1 MKKKQRAPLI
11 SGRPEWIVLEIFTLF
26 VSTVVYAVIIWQ
38 DVSASAQTTL
48 EAFKATVKEV
58 VPFSQFALIYIIGA
72 FELGGEIMIR
82 FTSKIERA
90 VAAATEEALKKGLE
104 EGRKE
109 GREEGREEGLKEGIA
124 KGSVEI
130 YRAWTDWNRRREEA
144 EAKGVPFNET
154 PPPNPQNGTG
164 K

>member
-1 MKKKQRAPLI
+1 LKKKQRAPLI
-11 SGRPEWIVLEIFTLF
+11 SGRPEWIALEIFTLF
-26 VSTVVYAVIIWQ
+26 VSTVVYTVIIWQ

-90 VAAATEEALKKGLE
+90 VAVATEEALKKGVE
-104 EGRKE
+104 EGIKQGREEALKE
-109 GREEGREEGLKEGIA
+109 GRVKT
-124 KGSVEI
+124 
-130 YRAWTDWNRRREEA
+130 YRAWTDWNKRREEA
-144 EAKGVPFNET
+144 EAKGEPFT
-154 PPPNPQNGTG
+154 DLPPPNPENGTG

>member
-1 MKKKQRAPLI
+1 LKKKQRAPLI
-11 SGRPEWIVLEIFTLF
+11 SGRPEWIALEIFTLF
-26 VSTVVYAVIIWQ
+26 VSTVVYTVIIWQ

-90 VAAATEEALKKGLE
+90 VAVATEEALKKGVE
-104 EGRKE
+104 EGIKQGREEALKE
-109 GREEGREEGLKEGIA
+109 GR
-124 KGSVEI
+124 VEI
-130 YRAWTDWNRRREEA
+130 YRAWADWNKRREEA
-144 EAKGVPFNET
+144 VAKGIPFDEP
-154 PPPNPQNGTG
+154 PPPNPENGIE

>member
-11 SGRPEWIVLEIFTLF
+11 SGRPEWIALEIFTLF
-26 VSTVVYAVIIWQ
+26 VSTVVYTVIIWQ

-48 EAFKATVKEV
+48 EVFKATVKEV
-58 VPFSQFALIYIIGA
+58 VPFSQLALVYIIGA

-104 EGRKE
+104 EGR
-109 GREEGREEGLKEGIA
+109 EEGLKEGIA

-144 EAKGVPFNET
+144 EAKGVPFTEA

>member
-1 MKKKQRAPLI
+1 
-11 SGRPEWIVLEIFTLF
+11 
-26 VSTVVYAVIIWQ
+26 
-38 DVSASAQTTL
+38 
-48 EAFKATVKEV
+48 
-58 VPFSQFALIYIIGA
+58 
-72 FELGGEIMIR
+72 MIR

-109 GREEGREEGLKEGIA
+109 GREEGLKEGIA

-130 YRAWTDWNRRREEA
+130 YRAWTDWNKRREEA
-144 EAKGVPFNET
+144 EAKGVPFNDP

>member
-26 VSTVVYAVIIWQ
+26 VSTAVYTVIIWQ

-90 VAAATEEALKKGLE
+90 LE
-104 EGRKE
+104 QGRKEGRKE

-130 YRAWTDWNRRREEA
+130 YRAWTDWNKRREEA
-144 EAKGVPFNET
+144 DAKGVPFNET

>member
-11 SGRPEWIVLEIFTLF
+11 SGRSEWIALEIFTLF
-26 VSTVVYAVIIWQ
+26 VSTVVYTVIIWQ

-48 EAFKATVKEV
+48 EVFKATVKEV
-58 VPFSQFALIYIIGA
+58 VPFSQLALVYIIGA

-104 EGRKE
+104 EGR
-109 GREEGREEGLKEGIA
+109 EEGLKEGIA

-130 YRAWTDWNRRREEA
+130 YRAWTDWNKRREEA
-144 EAKGVPFNET
+144 DAKGVPFT
-154 PPPNPQNGTG
+154 DPPPPNPQNGTG

>member
-11 SGRPEWIVLEIFTLF
+11 SGRPEWIALEIFTLF
-26 VSTVVYAVIIWQ
+26 VSTVVYTVIIWQ

-82 FTSKIERA
+82 FTSKIEQ
-90 VAAATEEALKKGLE
+90 ALEQGRK

-109 GREEGREEGLKEGIA
+109 GREEGREEGR
-124 KGSVEI
+124 VEI
-130 YRAWTDWNRRREEA
+130 YRAWTDWNKRREEA
-144 EAKGVPFNET
+144 DAKGVPFNET
-154 PPPNPQNGTG
+154 PPPNPENGTG

>member
-1 MKKKQRAPLI
+1 LKKKQRAPLI
-11 SGRPEWIVLEIFTLF
+11 SGRPEWIALEIFTLF
-26 VSTVVYAVIIWQ
+26 VSTVVYTVIIWQ

-58 VPFSQFALIYIIGA
+58 VPFSQFALIYIIGT

-90 VAAATEEALKKGLE
+90 VAAATEVALKKGVE
-104 EGRKE
+104 EGIKQGREEALKE
-109 GREEGREEGLKEGIA
+109 GRVKT
-124 KGSVEI
+124 
-130 YRAWTDWNRRREEA
+130 YRAWTDWNKRREEA
-144 EAKGVPFNET
+144 EAKGVSFNET
-154 PPPNPQNGTG
+154 PPPNPENGTG

>member
-26 VSTVVYAVIIWQ
+26 VSTVVYTVIIWQ

-48 EAFKATVKEV
+48 EVFKATVKEV
-58 VPFSQFALIYIIGA
+58 VPFSQLALVYIIGA

-82 FTSKIERA
+82 FTSKIEQ
-90 VAAATEEALKKGLE
+90 ALE
-104 EGRKE
+104 QGRKE
-109 GREEGREEGLKEGIA
+109 GREEGREAGREEGLKEGIA

-130 YRAWTDWNRRREEA
+130 YRAWTDWNKRREEA
-144 EAKGVPFNET
+144 DAKGVPFT
-154 PPPNPQNGTG
+154 DPPPPNPQNGTG

>member
-26 VSTVVYAVIIWQ
+26 VSTVVYTVIIWQ

-90 VAAATEEALKKGLE
+90 VAVATEEALKKGLE
-104 EGRKE
+104 EGIKQGREEALKE
-109 GREEGREEGLKEGIA
+109 GR
-124 KGSVEI
+124 VEI
-130 YRAWTDWNRRREEA
+130 YRAWADWNKRREEA
-144 EAKGVPFNET
+144 EAKGEPFT
-154 PPPNPQNGTG
+154 DLPPPNPENGTG

>member
-26 VSTVVYAVIIWQ
+26 VSTVVYTVIIWQ

-82 FTSKIERA
+82 FTSKIEQ
-90 VAAATEEALKKGLE
+90 ALEQGRK

-109 GREEGREEGLKEGIA
+109 GREEGREEGR
-124 KGSVEI
+124 VEI
-130 YRAWTDWNRRREEA
+130 YRAWTDWNKRREEA
-144 EAKGVPFNET
+144 DAKGVPFNET
-154 PPPNPQNGTG
+154 PPPNPENGTG